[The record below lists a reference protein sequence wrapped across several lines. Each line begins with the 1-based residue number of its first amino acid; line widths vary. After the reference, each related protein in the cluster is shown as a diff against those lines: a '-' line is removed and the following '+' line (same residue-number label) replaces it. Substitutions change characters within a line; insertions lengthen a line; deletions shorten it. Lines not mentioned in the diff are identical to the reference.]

1 MLEHIFM
8 VTGQKQ
14 CMLHFLQ
21 YSFFLKIAKWILHYI
36 IKVLDSDAVH
46 CDCTFTLPVLTLRNY
61 KILQRNFSK
70 ILYQKHRYKLFCR
83 TSKLIA
89 SKQASNNH
97 VITFCAYTKAIDTV
111 NKLFICPDC
120 SLFFFLFY
128 ALFFYLLIFFLW
140 LRVSRYIYLWPIPSE
155 KDLHTVNTKKYFF
168 LNLKRI

>member
-1 MLEHIFM
+1 M
-8 VTGQKQ
+8 
-14 CMLHFLQ
+14 
-21 YSFFLKIAKWILHYI
+21 HYI
-36 IKVLDSDAVH
+36 IKVLDSDAIH
-46 CDCTFTLPVLTLRNY
+46 CDCTFTLSVLTLRNY

-83 TSKLIA
+83 TSKLTA

-128 ALFFYLLIFFLW
+128 ALFFYLFIFFYGYVFL
-140 LRVSRYIYLWPIPSE
+140 VTYISGRYP
-155 KDLHTVNTKKYFF
+155 VKKTYT
-168 LNLKRI
+168 LSTLKSISF

>member
-1 MLEHIFM
+1 M
-8 VTGQKQ
+8 
-14 CMLHFLQ
+14 
-21 YSFFLKIAKWILHYI
+21 HYI
-36 IKVLDSDAVH
+36 IKVLDSDAIH
-46 CDCTFTLPVLTLRNY
+46 CDCTFTLSVLTLRNY

-83 TSKLIA
+83 TSKLTA

-128 ALFFYLLIFFLW
+128 ALFFYLLIFFYGYVFL
-140 LRVSRYIYLWPIPSE
+140 VTFISGRYL
-155 KDLHTVNTKKYFF
+155 VKKTYT
-168 LNLKRI
+168 LSTLKSISF